1 MSLVTSGTYQRYY
14 TVDGVNYHHIIHP
27 DLLKPWDRY
36 SSISILSAD
45 SGTADALAT
54 AVFNM
59 ELDDGMKLIESQDGV
74 EAMWI
79 EADGTEHYSSGFKS
93 YMLKD

>member
-1 MSLVTSGTYQRYY
+1 M
-14 TVDGVNYHHIIHP
+14 DGVNYHHIIHP